1 MLCPGLRLAA
11 YLAVQAKHPATQ
23 EVGVSANKRSQLNI
37 FLPISNQLRTNES
50 NLLQSQPD
58 DIQVIYSSQSSI
70 NEF

>member
-37 FLPISNQLRTNES
+37 FLSN
-50 NLLQSQPD
+50 
-58 DIQVIYSSQSSI
+58 
-70 NEF
+70 